1 MTAPLSGITG
11 SVLETRFTAVETG
24 AFFGFART
32 AILTLGAVV
41 VVPGHAAEE
50 MICFLRGVYGHEHV
64 VCEQVNGLYS
74 VKRVQR

>member
-50 MICFLRGVYGHEHV
+50 MILRSKIPSNRISTSGKGE
-64 VCEQVNGLYS
+64 
-74 VKRVQR
+74 